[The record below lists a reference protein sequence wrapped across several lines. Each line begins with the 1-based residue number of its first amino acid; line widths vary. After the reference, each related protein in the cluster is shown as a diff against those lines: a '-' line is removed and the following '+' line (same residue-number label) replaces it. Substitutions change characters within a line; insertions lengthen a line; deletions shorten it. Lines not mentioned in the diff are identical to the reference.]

1 MAAMTDVWP
10 LVHAERHALTR
21 DLEGLRDQQWLA
33 PSLCERW
40 TVHDVAAHL
49 VGNASPVSIPGLVIA
64 IVRARFSFDRM
75 NAQHAARE
83 RGDGPAYTLRRL
95 REVADLIEAPPFVPL
110 DVRLVEEV
118 VHGED
123 VRRPLGLQ
131 HDYPVEAVVP
141 ALEHQ
146 VRTKVSIGGGR
157 ERVAGVR
164 LQATDAD
171 VVIGDG
177 PEVTGPLVSLL
188 LAVSGRSAARAD
200 LAGPG
205 LPLLG

>member
-1 MAAMTDVWP
+1 M
-10 LVHAERHALTR
+10 
-21 DLEGLRDQQWLA
+21 
-33 PSLCERW
+33 
-40 TVHDVAAHL
+40 
-49 VGNASPVSIPGLVIA
+49 
-64 IVRARFSFDRM
+64 
-75 NAQHAARE
+75 
-83 RGDGPAYTLRRL
+83 
-95 REVADLIEAPPFVPL
+95 PL

-123 VRRPLGLQ
+123 VRRPLGIT
-131 HDYPVEAVVP
+131 HDYPVAAVVP

-164 LQATDAD
+164 LRASDAD

-177 PEVTGPLVSLL
+177 PEVTGRLVSLL
-188 LAVSGRSAARAD
+188 LAVSGRSTARAD
-200 LAGPG
+200 LGGPG

>member
-1 MAAMTDVWP
+1 M
-10 LVHAERHALTR
+10 
-21 DLEGLRDQQWLA
+21 
-33 PSLCERW
+33 
-40 TVHDVAAHL
+40 
-49 VGNASPVSIPGLVIA
+49 
-64 IVRARFSFDRM
+64 
-75 NAQHAARE
+75 
-83 RGDGPAYTLRRL
+83 
-95 REVADLIEAPPFVPL
+95 PL

-123 VRRPLGLQ
+123 VRRPLGLA
-131 HDYPVEAVVP
+131 HDYPVEAVLP

-157 ERVAGVR
+157 ERAAGVR
-164 LQATDAD
+164 LRATDAD

-200 LAGPG
+200 LSGPG
-205 LPLLG
+205 LASLG

>member
-1 MAAMTDVWP
+1 MTDVWP
-10 LVHAERHALTR
+10 LVHAERHALIA
-21 DLEGLRDQQWLA
+21 DLEGLSDEQWRT
-33 PSLCERW
+33 PSLCDGW

-49 VGNASPVSIPGLVIA
+49 VGNANAVSIPGLVVA
-64 IVRARFSFDRM
+64 VVRARFSFDRM
-75 NAQHAARE
+75 NQQDAARE

-95 REVADLIEAPPFVPL
+95 REVADLTEAPPFVPL
-110 DVRLVEEV
+110 DVRVVEEV

-131 HDYPVEAVVP
+131 HDYPVEALKA
-141 ALEHQ
+141 ALENQ

-164 LQATDAD
+164 LRATDAD
-171 VVIGDG
+171 VAIGDG

-188 LAVSGRSAARAD
+188 LAVSGRPAARAD
-200 LAGPG
+200 LSGPG
-205 LPLLG
+205 LAYLG

>member
-1 MAAMTDVWP
+1 MTDVWP
-10 LVHAERHALTR
+10 LVHAERHALIA
-21 DLEGLRDQQWLA
+21 DLGALDDEQWRTPSWCEG
-33 PSLCERW
+33 W

-49 VGNASPVSIPGLVIA
+49 VGNASAISIPGLVVA

-75 NAQHAARE
+75 NEQDAQRE
-83 RGDGPAYTLRRL
+83 LGDGPAHTLRRL
-95 REVADLIEAPPFVPL
+95 REVADLTEAPPLVPL

-123 VRRPLGLQ
+123 VRRPLGL
-131 HDYPVEAVVP
+131 HRDYPAEAVVP

-146 VRTKVSIGGGR
+146 VRTKVAVGGGR
-157 ERVAGVR
+157 ERAAGVR
-164 LQATDAD
+164 LRATDAD

-177 PEVTGPLVSLL
+177 PEVTGPVVSLL

-200 LAGPG
+200 LSGPG
-205 LPLLG
+205 LPQLG

>member
-1 MAAMTDVWP
+1 MTDVWP
-10 LVHAERHALTR
+10 LVHAERHALIA
-21 DLEGLRDQQWLA
+21 DLGGLDDEQWRA
-33 PSLCERW
+33 PSLCEGW

-49 VGNASPVSIPGLVIA
+49 VGNASAISLPGLVVA

-75 NAQHAARE
+75 NEQDAQRE
-83 RGDGPAYTLRRL
+83 LGDGPAHTLRRL
-95 REVADLIEAPPFVPL
+95 REVADLTEAPPLVPL

-123 VRRPLGLQ
+123 VRRPLGL
-131 HDYPVEAVVP
+131 HRDYPAEAVVP

-146 VRTKVSIGGGR
+146 VRAKVSIGGGR
-157 ERVAGVR
+157 ERAAGVR
-164 LQATDAD
+164 LRATDAD

-177 PEVTGPLVSLL
+177 PEVTGPVVSLL

-200 LAGPG
+200 LSGPG
-205 LPLLG
+205 LASLG

>member
-1 MAAMTDVWP
+1 MADVWP
-10 LVHAERHALTR
+10 LVHAERHALIA
-21 DLEGLRDQQWLA
+21 DLEGLTDQQWGT
-33 PSLCERW
+33 PSLCAGW

-49 VGNASPVSIPGLVIA
+49 VGNAGAVSIPGLAVA
-64 IVRARFSFDRM
+64 IVRARFDFDRL
-75 NAQHAARE
+75 NAQALEHD
-83 RGDGPAYTLRRL
+83 RGDTPAETLQRL
-95 REVADLIEAPPFVPL
+95 REVADLTEAPPLVPL

-123 VRRPLGLQ
+123 VRRPLGLTR
-131 HDYPVEAVVP
+131 DYPVEAVVP

-157 ERVAGVR
+157 ERAAGVR
-164 LQATDAD
+164 LRATDAD

-177 PEVTGPLVSLL
+177 PEVTGPLRSLL

-200 LAGPG
+200 LSGPG

>member
-10 LVHAERHALTR
+10 LVHAERHALIR

-33 PSLCERW
+33 PSLCEGW

-75 NAQHAARE
+75 NAQDAARE

-95 REVADLIEAPPFVPL
+95 REVADLTEAPPFVPL

>member
-1 MAAMTDVWP
+1 MT
-10 LVHAERHALTR
+10 
-21 DLEGLRDQQWLA
+21 
-33 PSLCERW
+33 
-40 TVHDVAAHL
+40 
-49 VGNASPVSIPGLVIA
+49 
-64 IVRARFSFDRM
+64 
-75 NAQHAARE
+75 AQDAARE

-95 REVADLIEAPPFVPL
+95 REIADLSEAPPLVPL
-110 DVRLVEEV
+110 DVRLVEEVEEV

-123 VRRPLGLQ
+123 VRRALGLQ

-164 LQATDAD
+164 LEATDW
-171 VVIGDG
+171 
-177 PEVTGPLVSLL
+177 PPTGH
-188 LAVSGRSAARAD
+188 R

>member
-1 MAAMTDVWP
+1 MADVWP
-10 LVHAERHALTR
+10 LVHAERHALVD
-21 DLEGLRDQQWLA
+21 DLSRLTDEQWRT
-33 PSLCERW
+33 PSLCEGW

-49 VGNASPVSIPGLVIA
+49 VGNAGHISVLGLVVA
-64 IVRARFSFDRM
+64 MARARFDFDRM
-75 NAQHAARE
+75 NQADAARE
-83 RGDGPAYTLRRL
+83 LGDGPAHTLRRL
-95 REVADLIEAPPFVPL
+95 REVADNTDAPPFVPL
-110 DVRLVEEV
+110 VVRLVEEV

-123 VRRPLGLQ
+123 VRRPLGIA
-131 HDYPVEAVVP
+131 HDYPPAAVVS

-157 ERVAGVR
+157 ERAAGVR
-164 LQATDAD
+164 LRATDAD
-171 VVIGDG
+171 VAIGDG
-177 PEVTGPLVSLL
+177 PEVSGPAVSLL

>member
-1 MAAMTDVWP
+1 MTDVWP
-10 LVHAERHALTR
+10 LVHAERHALVD
-21 DLEGLRDQQWLA
+21 DLSRLTDEQWRT
-33 PSLCERW
+33 PSLCEGW

-49 VGNASPVSIPGLVIA
+49 VGNASHISVLGLVVA
-64 IVRARFSFDRM
+64 MARARFDFDRM
-75 NAQHAARE
+75 NQADAARE
-83 RGDGPAYTLRRL
+83 LGDGPAHTLRRL
-95 REVADLIEAPPFVPL
+95 REVADNTDAPPFVPL
-110 DVRLVEEV
+110 VVRLVEEV

-123 VRRPLGLQ
+123 VRRPLGIA
-131 HDYPVEAVVP
+131 HDYPTAAVVP

-157 ERVAGVR
+157 ERAAGVR
-164 LQATDAD
+164 LLATDAE
-171 VVIGDG
+171 VAIGDG
-177 PEVTGPLVSLL
+177 PEVSGPAVSLL